1 MLRWTASSAD
11 AERSRALP
19 LSERIPGTIPL
30 SLNRSATPAPGSM
43 GTRACLQTWAYAL
56 ARLSWQEYTALRRIK
71 GQPVCPPSPRFPPA
85 CW

>member
-30 SLNRSATPAPGSM
+30 SLNRSATPAPGAA
-43 GTRACLQTWAYAL
+43 GAL
-56 ARLSWQEYTALRRIK
+56 TPLEA
-71 GQPVCPPSPRFPPA
+71 PA
-85 CW
+85 METVSLGKSTLLCVE